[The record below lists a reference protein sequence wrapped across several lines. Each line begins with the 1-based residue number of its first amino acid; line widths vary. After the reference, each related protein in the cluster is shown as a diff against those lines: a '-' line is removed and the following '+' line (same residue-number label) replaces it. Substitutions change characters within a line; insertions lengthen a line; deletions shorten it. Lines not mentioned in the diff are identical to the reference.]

1 MGFFDLFKS
10 RETKKI
16 ETLEEGMKLGV
27 AKEIEKM
34 RLQRLEREYKEAKE
48 SGNKE
53 KIEEATKNLI
63 AMYKQASETTKRIM
77 KNDREL
83 FDLEFNLD

>member
-1 MGFFDLFKS
+1 MGFFNLFKS
-10 RETKKI
+10 GEAKKI
-16 ETLEEGMKLGV
+16 ETLEESMKLGV

-63 AMYKQASETTKRIM
+63 EMYKQASETTKRIM

>member
-10 RETKKI
+10 REAKKI

-48 SGNKE
+48 NGNKD

-63 AMYKQASETTKRIM
+63 EMYKQASETTKHIM
-77 KNDREL
+77 KNNREL
-83 FDLEFNLD
+83 FDLEFDLN

>member
-10 RETKKI
+10 REAKKI

-63 AMYKQASETTKRIM
+63 EMYKQASETTKRIM